1 MSLSR
6 PLGLQ
11 IPQELWT
18 CKRPNYENLG
28 IFGYEAFA
36 LVSKDD
42 RRKLELRSQKCIFL
56 GYGPEGEFGYR
67 LWDPKNKQVVE
78 SLDVV
83 FNKSKMHSRLK
94 GRLNLEES
102 HFRMHRLLQMA
113 RRLYGTKYNCG
124 KYFKTSCLRETL
136 K

>member
-83 FNKSKMHSRLK
+83 FNESEMHKPVERPI
-94 GRLNLEES
+94 E
-102 HFRMHRLLQMA
+102 A
-113 RRLYGTKYNCG
+113 RRITFLVVSTPLHGSTQH
-124 KYFKTSCLRETL
+124 TRATT
-136 K
+136 